1 MSTKRLDRAWKV
13 TRHAA
18 SHASGCPGHVTWEL
32 IEAILRPPEAI
43 ANWPDHSNTTHMRAD
58 TPTIS
63 FIPEP
68 DSDLAPS
75 PSGTIPVGKNGHS
88 SAAAAVASAL
98 AGSRLQLSN
107 NRILVVDDNPAIH
120 DDFRK
125 VLGGARDFQ
134 TDLLSAEAALFGD
147 AARPTFS
154 ANFEIESAFQG
165 QEALAK
171 VEQSLAEGR
180 PYAMAFVDVR
190 MPPGWDGVETIA
202 RIWQV
207 YGELQV
213 VICTAYSDYSWEE
226 MVRKLG
232 SADNLVILKKPF
244 DNVEVLQL
252 ACAFS
257 HKWELNRQANLK
269 LDELAGMV
277 AQRTKQLETA
287 NQDLQRENHDR
298 LQAERQLRQAQKM
311 EAIGQLAAGVAHDFN
326 NILTVIHGH
335 SSMLLMRL
343 GQEGPHAK
351 SLTEIRRS
359 AERAANV
366 VRQLLMFSRKQILQ
380 FRNVD
385 LGDVIRSVSGMLRQ
399 LVGEHVTLE
408 TDCAKGLPPVF
419 ADRGM
424 IEQVTVN
431 LTLNARDAMPRG
443 GCIKLACTEV
453 SFEPENVKPDSD
465 ARVGRFIRFT
475 VSDTGCGITPEGLTH
490 LFEPFYTTKEAG
502 KGTGLGL
509 ATVFGIV
516 KQHQGWIEVQSEVN
530 AGATFS
536 LYFPISAHSG
546 QKSFES
552 QETVPQATG
561 TETILLAEDE
571 PALREMVEE
580 VLRLQ
585 GYRVLTA
592 ASGPAAL
599 EVWHREERRVDL
611 LLTDMVMPGGMMG
624 TDIAAE
630 LRRAN
635 PELKVIFTTGYS
647 PGVVATSQALEEG
660 VNFLPKPYSPNKLAG
675 IVRKC
680 LDKQPCV

>member
-1 MSTKRLDRAWKV
+1 MNAEAPVTALGTKPDVHHIPA
-13 TRHAA
+13 
-18 SHASGCPGHVTWEL
+18 
-32 IEAILRPPEAI
+32 RPPAESVDKL
-43 ANWPDHSNTTHMRAD
+43 NG
-58 TPTIS
+58 
-63 FIPEP
+63 
-68 DSDLAPS
+68 
-75 PSGTIPVGKNGHS
+75 PSGLVTTSGTRGFQARP
-88 SAAAAVASAL
+88 L
-98 AGSRLQLSN
+98 TN

-125 VLGGARDFQ
+125 VLGGARDPQ
-134 TDLLSAEAALFGD
+134 SDLMNAEAALFGD
-147 AARPTFS
+147 EFTS
-154 ANFEIESAFQG
+154 VVTANFEIDSAYQG
-165 QEALAK
+165 QEALSK
-171 VEQSLAEGR
+171 VIQSLADGR
-180 PYAMAFVDVR
+180 PYALAFVDIR
-190 MPPGWDGVETIA
+190 MPPGWDGVETIS

-207 YGELQV
+207 YPDLQV

-226 MVRKLG
+226 MIRKLG
-232 SADNLVILKKPF
+232 SSDNLVILKKPF

-252 ACAFS
+252 ACAFCQ
-257 HKWELNRQANLK
+257 KWVLNRRANLK
-269 LDELAGMV
+269 VEELGQMV
-277 AQRTKQLETA
+277 AQRTKELETA
-287 NQDLQRENHDR
+287 NLELRREIHER
-298 LQAERQLRQAQKM
+298 LQAERQLRHAQKM
-311 EAIGQLAAGVAHDFN
+311 EAVGQLAAGVAHDFN

-343 GQEGPHAK
+343 GDQGPHAR
-351 SLTEIRRS
+351 SLAEIRHS

-399 LVGEHVTLE
+399 LVGEHVTVE
-408 TDCAKGLPPVF
+408 TDCHKNLSPVF

-443 GCIKLACTEV
+443 GRIKLCCDEV
-453 SFEPENVKPDSD
+453 TLDEATVKPDSD
-465 ARVGRFIRFT
+465 ARPGRFVRFT
-475 VSDTGCGITPEGLTH
+475 VCDTGCGIDAEGLTH

-530 AGATFS
+530 IGTTFS
-536 LYFPISAHSG
+536 LFFPISSQSV
-546 QKSFES
+546 QKCPEPLDAASRAMGS
-552 QETVPQATG
+552 
-561 TETILLAEDE
+561 ETILLAEDE
-571 PALREMVEE
+571 ASLREMVQE
-580 VLRLQ
+580 VLRLH

-592 ASGPAAL
+592 ESGPAAL
-599 EVWHREERRVDL
+599 EVWHREERRIDL

-624 TDIAAE
+624 TDVAAE

-635 PELKVIFTTGYS
+635 PDLKVIYTTGYS
-647 PGVVATSQALEEG
+647 PGVAGSTHSLEEG
-660 VNFLPKPYSPNKLAG
+660 VNFLPKPYSPGKLAG

-680 LDKQPCV
+680 LDKGQASPPSSPPARGQAGP

>member
-1 MSTKRLDRAWKV
+1 MHAETATICLEAEPELDRSQADRA
-13 TRHAA
+13 TTAF
-18 SHASGCPGHVTWEL
+18 CPVNGSSSVG
-32 IEAILRPPEAI
+32 
-43 ANWPDHSNTTHMRAD
+43 TT
-58 TPTIS
+58 
-63 FIPEP
+63 
-68 DSDLAPS
+68 
-75 PSGTIPVGKNGHS
+75 
-88 SAAAAVASAL
+88 AAAPAPPMLPPA
-98 AGSRLQLSN
+98 N
-107 NRILVVDDNPAIH
+107 HRILVVDDNPAIH

-125 VLGGARDFQ
+125 VLGGAHEPQ
-134 TDLLSAEAALFGD
+134 GDLKSVEAALFGD
-147 AARPTFS
+147 ELAPALTAS
-154 ANFEIESAFQG
+154 FEIDSAYQG

-171 VEQSLAEGR
+171 VEQSLAAQR
-180 PYAMAFVDVR
+180 PYAMIFVDVR
-190 MPPGWDGVETIA
+190 MPPGWDGVETIL

-207 YGELQV
+207 YPELPV

-226 MVRKLG
+226 MIRKLG
-232 SADNLVILKKPF
+232 ASDNLVILKKPF

-257 HKWELNRQANLK
+257 HKWELNRQAHLK
-269 LDELAGMV
+269 LEELGQMV
-277 AQRTKQLETA
+277 AQRTRQLETA
-287 NQDLQRENHDR
+287 NQDLRREIQDR
-298 LQAERQLRQAQKM
+298 LQAERQLRHAQKM

-335 SSMLLMRL
+335 SSLLLMRL
-343 GQEGPHAK
+343 GEQGPHTK
-351 SLTEIRRS
+351 SLTEIRHS
-359 AERAANV
+359 ADRAANL

-399 LVGEHVTLE
+399 LVGEHVILE
-408 TDCAKGLPPVF
+408 TECDKHLAPVF

-424 IEQVTVN
+424 VEQVTVN

-443 GCIKLACTEV
+443 GHIKLACSEV
-453 SFEPENVKPDSD
+453 ILDEAAVKPDSD
-465 ARVGRFIRFT
+465 ARPGRFIRFT
-475 VSDTGCGITPEGLTH
+475 ASDTGCGIDAEGLTH

-516 KQHQGWIEVQSEVN
+516 KQHQGWIEVRSEVN
-530 AGATFS
+530 VGTTFS
-536 LYFPISAHSG
+536 LYFPVSSQSV
-546 QKSFES
+546 QKSS
-552 QETVPQATG
+552 ETLDATPLPTG

-571 PALREMVEE
+571 PSLREMVQE
-580 VLRLQ
+580 VLRLH

-599 EVWHREERRVDL
+599 EVWHGEERPIDL

-624 TDIAAE
+624 TDVAAE

-635 PELKVIFTTGYS
+635 PDLKVIYTTGYS
-647 PGVVATSQALEEG
+647 PGAAGASHAFEEG
-660 VNFLPKPYSPNKLAG
+660 VNFLAKPYSPNKLAE

-680 LDKQPCV
+680 LDT